1 MRYQEQQA
9 KLETLIS
16 ENKTFSDKIGS
27 QEDEIKKFRRQI
39 KNYQDQEKI
48 LQEYRERVT
57 GLEEGIEW

>member
-1 MRYQEQQA
+1 M
-9 KLETLIS
+9 ETLIS

-27 QEDEIKKFRRQI
+27 QEEEIKKFRRQI